1 MGAKFLPATDQPH
14 RRWGRV
20 LVWTIIGAAG
30 LGIFSCLVFS
40 FWLNSYLHGNA
51 FRTLLSQKTSTLLQA
66 DGQYLPF
73 RWTGFS
79 VYSDGY
85 QARGVPGALFRE
97 FKADQIRAE
106 FQPQGVFRHAW
117 QIDELTIQRLQ
128 ASFGYQE
135 GMGVQP
141 VGAGNKDQL
150 DAVASLRTTA
160 SESSRSS
167 WIPDR
172 LELRRTQIHEVN
184 LSWSL
189 PSQTGSV
196 RQVRATIEPE
206 GRAWVATG
214 YGGQLRQTGWP
225 VLNIDHLRL
234 RYQSP
239 ELFITD
245 GQLKLSESENL
256 NVSGQIRFEP
266 NPSLD
271 LQVKINGVVITPF
284 LPVDWRAK
292 LKGVATG
299 DVRIGGR
306 LVAAEMITATGKL
319 SLASAQLEA
328 LPVLDRIALFTR
340 TEQFRQF
347 ALQKASADFVWTK
360 PKLTINRLFLE
371 SEGLIR
377 VEGGCVVEQ
386 GKLEGLF
393 HVGVTPTSLRWLP
406 GAQTRVFTVERDGYV
421 WTPVHVSG
429 PVDNLKE
436 DLSQRLIAAAG
447 TEVYEGIKGAI
458 EKGAGNLLDML
469 KPLAP

>member
-1 MGAKFLPATDQPH
+1 MVVSL
-14 RRWGRV
+14 
-20 LVWTIIGAAG
+20 
-30 LGIFSCLVFS
+30 
-40 FWLNSYLHGNA
+40 WLNSYLHSDA
-51 FRTLLSQKTSTLLQA
+51 FRELLSHKTSVMFQA

-85 QARGVPGALFRE
+85 QAHGELAAPFRE
-97 FKADQIRAE
+97 LQADQIRAE
-106 FQPQGVFRHAW
+106 FQPQGVFHHAW

-128 ASFGYQE
+128 IKFWRRD
-135 GMGVQP
+135 GMEVQP
-141 VGAGNKDQL
+141 IVAGNTERL
-150 DAVASLRTTA
+150 DTGA
-160 SESSRSS
+160 SEVPRSL

-172 LELRRTQIHEVN
+172 LELRRVQIHDAN

-189 PSQTGSV
+189 PGQTGGV
-196 RQVRATIEPE
+196 RQVRVTIVPDD
-206 GRAWVATG
+206 RAWVATG
-214 YGGQLRQTGWP
+214 SGGQLRQTGWP
-225 VLNIDHLRL
+225 ALNVDHVRL
-234 RYQSP
+234 RYQAP

-245 GQLKLSESENL
+245 GQLKLSESENV
-256 NVSGQIRFEP
+256 NVSGQINFEP
-266 NPSLD
+266 NPALD

-292 LKGVATG
+292 VKGIATG
-299 DVRIGGR
+299 NARISGR
-306 LVAAEMITATGKL
+306 ADDAETLTATGKL

-360 PKLTINRLFLE
+360 SKLTITRLLLE

-377 VEGGCVVEQ
+377 VEGGCVVNQ

-393 HVGVTPTSLRWLP
+393 QVGVTPTSLRWLP
-406 GAQTRVFTVERDGYV
+406 GSQARVFTVERDGYV
-421 WTPVHVSG
+421 WTSVRVTG
-429 PVDNLKE
+429 LLDDLKE

-447 TEVYEGIKGAI
+447 TELYEGIKGTV
-458 EKGAGNLLDML
+458 EKGARDLLDL
-469 KPLAP
+469 VKPLVP